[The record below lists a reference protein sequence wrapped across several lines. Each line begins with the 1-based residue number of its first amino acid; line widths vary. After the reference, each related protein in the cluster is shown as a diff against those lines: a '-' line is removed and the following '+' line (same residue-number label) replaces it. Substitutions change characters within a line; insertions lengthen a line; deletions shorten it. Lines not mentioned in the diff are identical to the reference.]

1 MKNRVQ
7 LTVLGL
13 SYSQAQTGAY
23 ALILSNGN
31 DDRRIPVVIGAAE
44 AQSIAIIMEKMVT
57 PRPLTHDLFSS
68 FCEGFGVEVQE
79 INIYRLEEGIFY
91 SEIVCKN
98 AQQKVVIDARTSDAV
113 AIALRTDSPI
123 YTSQEIME
131 KAGISIVEKE
141 IPEAAASKSPHT
153 DVSPKQDPKEAFSSK
168 QESKSKYSGYT
179 IAQLKSLIEEAIN
192 NENYER
198 ASELRDEIK
207 RREK

>member
-1 MKNRVQ
+1 MDNRVQ

-68 FCEGFGVEVQE
+68 FCEGFGVEVEE
-79 INIYRLEEGIFY
+79 INIYRLDEGIFY

-141 IPEAAASKSPHT
+141 IPEAAESKVPR
-153 DVSPKQDPKEAFSSK
+153 PQDAPQDKPKESFTSRP
-168 QESKSKYSGYT
+168 EPENKYAGYT
-179 IAQLKSLIEEAIN
+179 IAQLKSLIEEAIS

-198 ASELRDEIK
+198 ASELRDEIT